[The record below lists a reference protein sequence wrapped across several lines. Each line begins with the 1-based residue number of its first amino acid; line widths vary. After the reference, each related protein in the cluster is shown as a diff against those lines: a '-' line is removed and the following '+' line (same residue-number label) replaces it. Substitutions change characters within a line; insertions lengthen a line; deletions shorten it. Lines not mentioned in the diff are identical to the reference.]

1 MEKGV
6 EPLPLKKSVNFSLQ
20 IINTI
25 LTIIKLF
32 INFHE
37 SDKYNILVIIDS
49 IFNFIILIDV
59 NIIPFLVG
67 KVSNDTAIKFGI
79 ILAFIWALNVMSGL
93 MIIHL
98 LISKDLLGINY
109 FIIFGRILLIWGFAG
124 TSGID
129 SD

>member
-6 EPLPLKKSVNFSLQ
+6 KSLPVKKSLNLSLQ

-37 SDKYNILVIIDS
+37 TKEYNICVIIDS

-59 NIIPFLVG
+59 NIIPFIVE
-67 KVSNDTAIKFGI
+67 KVSNETAITFGV
-79 ILAFIWALNVMSGL
+79 ILAFCWGLNIFSG
-93 MIIHL
+93 MIMIQF
-98 LISKDLLGINY
+98 LISKDLLGIYN
-109 FIIFGRILLIWGFAG
+109 FILYGRIPLIAGFVG
-124 TSGID
+124 SSEID

>member
-6 EPLPLKKSVNFSLQ
+6 KSLPVKKSLNLSLQ

-37 SDKYNILVIIDS
+37 TKEYNIYVIIDS

-59 NIIPFLVG
+59 NIIPFLVD
-67 KVSNDTAIKFGI
+67 KLDEEKLIAIVVT
-79 ILAFIWALNVMSGL
+79 LAFSWA
-93 MIIHL
+93 
-98 LISKDLLGINY
+98 ISF
-109 FIIFGRILLIWGFAG
+109 FIIWK
-124 TSGID
+124 
-129 SD
+129 

>member
-6 EPLPLKKSVNFSLQ
+6 KSLPVKKSLNLSLQ

-37 SDKYNILVIIDS
+37 TKGYNIVLIIDS

-59 NIIPFLVG
+59 NIIPFIVE
-67 KVSNDTAIKFGI
+67 KVSNETAITFGV
-79 ILAFIWALNVMSGL
+79 ILAFCWGLNIFSG
-93 MIIHL
+93 MIMIEF
-98 LISKDLLGINY
+98 LISKDLLGIYN
-109 FIIFGRILLIWGFAG
+109 FILYGRIPLIAGFVG
-124 TSGID
+124 SSEID

>member
-67 KVSNDTAIKFGI
+67 KVSNDTATKFVI
-79 ILAFIWALNVMSGL
+79 ILAFIWGLNVMSGL

-109 FIIFGRILLIWGFAG
+109 FILFGRIPLIAGFAG
-124 TSGID
+124 SSGIN
-129 SD
+129 